1 MPYSWV
7 YPLATSLALYLSTEP
22 SDFFLILYTRQDP
35 IGHFHGGNGTR
46 SHV

>member
-7 YPLATSLALYLSTEP
+7 YPFVTSLALYLSTEP
-22 SDFFLILYTRQDP
+22 FDFVLILYTQRDQIRCFP
-35 IGHFHGGNGTR
+35 GGNGTR